1 MTEQKCYKNFRQFDY
16 FVIFITFFL
25 ITVLYTPTQY
35 IIFFFPFFIISGTTH
50 VSSLCNK
57 EEERSAGVS
66 SQLQVIV

>member
-1 MTEQKCYKNFRQFDY
+1 MTEQKYYKNFRQFDY

-50 VSSLCNK
+50 VSSL
-57 EEERSAGVS
+57 
-66 SQLQVIV
+66 Q

>member
-35 IIFFFPFFIISGTTH
+35 IIFFFPFFIISGTTY
-50 VSSLCNK
+50 VSSL
-57 EEERSAGVS
+57 
-66 SQLQVIV
+66 Q